1 MDIVNN
7 FNLVCENVNS
17 VKKIN
22 QFYNIN
28 IIVVTK
34 TIIIDKI
41 FPLINLNHY
50 HFGENKVQEA
60 KSKWL
65 DIKKRNKNIKL
76 HLIGRL
82 QSNKVD
88 EACEVFDFIHSLD
101 SKKLAIKISEN
112 EKKFNRN
119 ISLFIQV
126 NIGKENQKSGIAI
139 EDTNKFLEFCKKD
152 LKLNVIGLMCIPP
165 FKENPNKY
173 FKNLKDLALKCNLNE
188 LSMGMSN
195 DYKSAIE
202 HGATFVRIGTAIFGE
217 RVSQ

>member
-1 MDIVNN
+1 MDIVSN
-7 FNLVCENVNS
+7 FNLICKNINS

-22 QFYNIN
+22 QSNNIN

-34 TIIIDKI
+34 TITIDKI
-41 FPLINLNHY
+41 FPLININHY

-65 DIKKRNKNIKL
+65 ETKKINKNIKL

-101 SKKLAIKISEN
+101 SEKLAIKISKN

-119 ISLFIQV
+119 IPLFIQV
-126 NIGKENQKSGIAI
+126 NIGKENQKSGVAI
-139 EDTNKFLEFCKKD
+139 EDVNKFLEFCKKD
-152 LKLNVIGLMCIPP
+152 LKLNVIGFMCIPP
-165 FKENPNKY
+165 FNENPNKY
-173 FKNLKDLALKCNLNE
+173 FKNLRDLASKCNLNE
-188 LSMGMSN
+188 LSMGMSS

-202 HGATFVRIGTAIFGE
+202 QGATFVRIGTAIFGE
-217 RVSQ
+217 RVS